1 VHRCVRASGFSQH
14 HGMSDVAGYLR
25 DVSDATEPF
34 ELYAG
39 RTTIG
44 RAESNVIK
52 LASKSV
58 SSRHAE
64 IEIDLASR
72 PPKLMV
78 TDVGPEGEGSRNAT
92 FLNEVRLQNGSQ
104 QFEWG
109 DCIRFGYDTVTYRI
123 VKDLEEYA
131 KGAHMASP
139 LSLLL

>member
-1 VHRCVRASGFSQH
+1 
-14 HGMSDVAGYLR
+14 MSVANFL
-25 DVSDATEPF
+25 A
-34 ELYAG
+34 
-39 RTTIG
+39 
-44 RAESNVIK
+44 
-52 LASKSV
+52 ASKLV
-58 SSRHAE
+58 
-64 IEIDLASR
+64 
-72 PPKLMV
+72 V